1 MKEKTNSNQSPYDS
15 NANSVPNKQPKQDET
30 IVRSQQEQ
38 YIPSLLRQVVP
49 AEMRITPVGPGPD
62 GRPVY
67 MVTKDLIY
75 GTAEDIVKYLIENL
89 LLSDPEIEA
98 YISIAGEGTEGT
110 LYAVTQFILGGS
122 AGGIIEYFGC

>member
-75 GTAEDIVKYLIENL
+75 GTAENIVEYLIENL
-89 LLSDPEIEA
+89 LLSDSEYET
-98 YISIAGEGTEGT
+98 YISKAGAGRKGP
-110 LYAVTQFILGGS
+110 LYRLYQFILGGT
-122 AGGIIEYFGC
+122 AGGIIEHFGC

>member
-30 IVRSQQEQ
+30 LVRSQQEQ

-62 GRPVY
+62 GRSVY

-75 GTAEDIVKYLIENL
+75 GTAEDIVEYLMDNL
-89 LLSDPEIEA
+89 LLSDHEIELD
-98 YISIAGEGTEGT
+98 IFKVGEGIDGP
-110 LYAVTQFILGGS
+110 LYVLSQFILGGT
-122 AGGIIEYFGC
+122 AGGIIEHFGC